1 MAPYFTS
8 GKLDGYMDHRLPPS
22 IPLVNITQQFV
33 LDGDKSRFL
42 NSLDNEWFKIAART
56 PKRGD
61 Q

>member
-1 MAPYFTS
+1 
-8 GKLDGYMDHRLPPS
+8 MDHRLPPS

-33 LDGDKSRFL
+33 LDGDKTRFL